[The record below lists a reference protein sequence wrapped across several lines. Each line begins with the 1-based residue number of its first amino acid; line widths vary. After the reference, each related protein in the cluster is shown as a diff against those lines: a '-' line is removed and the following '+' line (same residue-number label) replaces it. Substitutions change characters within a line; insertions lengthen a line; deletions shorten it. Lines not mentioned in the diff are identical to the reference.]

1 MKVNW
6 CGVGRR
12 PDWSLLVANALLP
25 IISSAHPK
33 WSHPTP
39 ACQRTITQKFHFQ
52 TTENAKN
59 SRSSR
64 VLTQGDKLN
73 LIKARKFQQASKN
86 NLVEGSGENQESKI
100 QGLDSSTPAK
110 TKSKTSTDGKTSK
123 LNSLR
128 TAKPNILPKREGS
141 RTNSRLV
148 LLEEVAAQIW
158 FF

>member
-1 MKVNW
+1 MPEGQS
-6 CGVGRR
+6 CQIGS
-12 PDWSLLVANALLP
+12 PLLLTLTLAFFLTLIFNVYFND
-25 IISSAHPK
+25 
-33 WSHPTP
+33 
-39 ACQRTITQKFHFQ
+39 QRTITQKFHFQ

-148 LLEEVAAQIW
+148 LLEEVAAQI
-158 FF
+158 